1 MICGNE
7 AFRKRHVGGMSF
19 YLVIFAD
26 TLVQVLNLAS
36 LVFLRIFAFALL
48 RRYRSVRAIH
58 QP

>member
-1 MICGNE
+1 
-7 AFRKRHVGGMSF
+7 MSF